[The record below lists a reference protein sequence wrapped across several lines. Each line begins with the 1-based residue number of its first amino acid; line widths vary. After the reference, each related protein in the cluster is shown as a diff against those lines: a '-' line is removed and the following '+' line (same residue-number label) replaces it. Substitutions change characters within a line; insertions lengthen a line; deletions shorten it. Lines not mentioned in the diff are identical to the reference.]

1 MRAAAA
7 SPPRPRSDPSSPPL
21 TPRVHSPFPPR
32 SFLHFEKDSAGEYFK
47 FHTNDSAASLAISD
61 LHWLYVNGAHASPA
75 TVKPGDLLET
85 PAGAAAVTRV
95 EKIVDKGAYH
105 PIVRGGAYYA
115 DGVLAS
121 DYNEKVPELV
131 WDVVRAYAGARY
143 SLGVPVVAEG
153 VAVLNPFWAFDGF
166 DAYVPPS
173 VLQFFFPILVPATIA
188 TDVVNTVAAYPA
200 KALRAAVAV
209 GALAVGAHKLK
220 LGAGAR
226 AATAAK
232 VAA

>member
-1 MRAAAA
+1 M
-7 SPPRPRSDPSSPPL
+7 
-21 TPRVHSPFPPR
+21 
-32 SFLHFEKDSAGEYFK
+32 
-47 FHTNDSAASLAISD
+47 
-61 LHWLYVNGAHASPA
+61 
-75 TVKPGDLLET
+75 
-85 PAGAAAVTRV
+85 TRV

-188 TDVVNTVAAYPA
+188 TDVVNTVVAYPA
-200 KALRAAVAV
+200 KALGAAAAV
-209 GALAVGAHKLK
+209 L
-220 LGAGAR
+220 
-226 AATAAK
+226 ATAAAHK
-232 VAA
+232 MKKRRA

>member
-1 MRAAAA
+1 M
-7 SPPRPRSDPSSPPL
+7 
-21 TPRVHSPFPPR
+21 
-32 SFLHFEKDSAGEYFK
+32 
-47 FHTNDSAASLAISD
+47 
-61 LHWLYVNGAHASPA
+61 
-75 TVKPGDLLET
+75 
-85 PAGAAAVTRV
+85 TRV

-166 DAYVPPS
+166 DEYVPPTI
-173 VLQFFFPILVPATIA
+173 LQFLFPILVPATIA
-188 TDVVNTVAAYPA
+188 TDVVNTAAAYPT
-200 KALRAAVAV
+200 KALLAAAAV
-209 GALAVGAHKLK
+209 L
-220 LGAGAR
+220 
-226 AATAAK
+226 ATAAARK
-232 VAA
+232 RRFFFDM

>member
-32 SFLHFEKDSAGEYFK
+32 SFLHSEKDTAGEYFK
-47 FHTNDSAASLAISD
+47 FHTNDSAATLAISD
-61 LHWLYVNGAHASPA
+61 LHWLFVNGAHASPA